1 VNSLTAADV
10 GTPRTRARHGASAL
24 TLGALGIVFGD
35 IGTSPLYA
43 LKACFAPEYGLAVT
57 PENVTGLVS
66 LIIWTLTFIVSIKYV
81 AFIMRADNCGEGG
94 IFALLALVL
103 PVTGQPRSTRAGRAL
118 IVLGLIGAALLYGDG
133 VITPAI
139 SVLSAVEG
147 MKVSAPALSHLVV
160 PISVVILVLLFGSQ
174 RFGTARIGRVF
185 GPLMFVWFSVIGVLG
200 AVELAGAPRFLL
212 TLSPVAGLRFL
223 LSHGVH
229 GLTVLGAV
237 VLAVTGAEALYADMG
252 HFGKRPIRRAWFWLV
267 FPTLI
272 LNYLGQGALLARTPA
287 AVENPF
293 FRLAHPSLLVALV
306 ILATLAT
313 IVASQALISGA
324 FSLTQ
329 QAVQLGY
336 APRMRILHTSASSA
350 GQIYIPS
357 VNTALA
363 LSCLLLVVAFQSSD
377 RLAAAYGIAVTGTMA
392 VTSCLFYAVARGRW
406 KWTAAHA
413 GAVTGVFLTVDLL
426 FFGTNLL
433 KLFAGGWVPIT
444 IGAVLF
450 ILMTTWR
457 TGHDAVIA
465 ARRRASAP
473 LARLFEQLDAG
484 AAVRVPGV
492 AIFFTAH
499 AEGAPEMVLRQVR
512 QMKALPEIVVLL
524 GITTVSAPEVAPE
537 DSVTVEPLSHGFL
550 RATARIGFMQSPKA
564 ENMVAAMRAQ
574 LPPKLDDL
582 VYFTSHDHVRVSGA
596 GAGAGT
602 GVGVGNMFRWQKQ
615 LFALMGRNVGSTAD
629 FFHVPPDA
637 AVELGAEVEI

>member
-1 VNSLTAADV
+1 MAERTLGGTATKNRPV
-10 GTPRTRARHGASAL
+10 HHGTSAL

-57 PENVTGLVS
+57 AQNVSGLVS

-94 IFALLALVL
+94 IFALLALIL
-103 PVTGQPRSTRAGRAL
+103 PVTGQPRSTRAGRVL

-147 MKVSAPALSHLVV
+147 MKVAAPALSHLVV
-160 PISVVILVLLFGSQ
+160 PVSAVILVLLFGSQ
-174 RFGTARIGRVF
+174 RFGTRRIGRVF
-185 GPLMFVWFSVIGVLG
+185 GPLMFIWFTAIGVLG
-200 AVELAGAPRFLL
+200 AIELAAAPSFLL
-212 TLSPVAGLRFL
+212 TLSPVTGFRFL

-252 HFGKRPIRRAWFWLV
+252 HFGKHPIRLAWFWLV

-287 AVENPF
+287 AIENPF
-293 FRLAHPSLLVALV
+293 FRLAPPSMLVALI
-306 ILATLAT
+306 ILSTLAT

-363 LSCLLLVVAFQSSD
+363 LSCLLLVIVFQSSD

-406 KWTAAHA
+406 GWSSVRA
-413 GAVTGVFLTVDLL
+413 GAVTAMFLAIDLV

-433 KLFAGGWVPIT
+433 KVFAGGWVPIT
-444 IGAVLF
+444 IGAVIFVL
-450 ILMTTWR
+450 LTTWR
-457 TGHDAVIA
+457 TGHEALIA
-465 ARRRASAP
+465 ARRGASRP
-473 LARLFEQLDAG
+473 LEQLFEQLDAG
-484 AAVRVPGV
+484 LAVRVPGV
-492 AIFFTAH
+492 AVFFTAH
-499 AEGAPEMVLRQVR
+499 PEGAPAMVMRQVR
-512 QMKALPEIVVLL
+512 QLKALPETVVLL
-524 GITTVSAPEVAPE
+524 GISTVGVPEVTPQ
-537 DSVTVEPLSHGFL
+537 DRVSVEPLSHGFL
-550 RATARIGFMQSPKA
+550 RATARVGFMQSPDA
-564 ENMVAAMRAQ
+564 REVVAAMGGH
-574 LPPKLDDL
+574 LPQKLDDL

-596 GAGAGT
+596 GG
-602 GVGVGNMFRWQKQ
+602 MFLWQKR
-615 LFALMGRNVGSTAD
+615 LFALMGRNVGSTSD

-637 AVELGAEVEI
+637 AVELGADVEI

>member
-1 VNSLTAADV
+1 MSGRTAEDA
-10 GTPRTRARHGASAL
+10 GTPSTPARHGATAL

-57 PENVTGLVS
+57 PANVSGLVS
-66 LIIWTLTFIVSIKYV
+66 LIIWTLTLIVSIKYV
-81 AFIMRADNCGEGG
+81 AFIMRADNDGEGG

-103 PVTGQPRSTRAGRAL
+103 PATGQPRSTRAARVL
-118 IVLGLIGAALLYGDG
+118 VVLGIIGAALLYGDG

-147 MKVSAPALSHLVV
+147 MKVAAPALSHLVV
-160 PISVVILVLLFGSQ
+160 PISLVILVLLFGSQ

-185 GPLMFVWFSVIGVLG
+185 GPLMFVWFTVIGVLG
-200 AVELAGAPRFLL
+200 IVELAGAPRFLL
-212 TLSPVAGLRFL
+212 TLSPVTGIRFL
-223 LSHGVH
+223 FSHGVH
-229 GLTVLGAV
+229 GLTVLGAI

-252 HFGKRPIRRAWFWLV
+252 HFGKRPIRLAWFWLV

-272 LNYLGQGALLARTPA
+272 LNYLGQGALLARSPA
-287 AVENPF
+287 AIENPF

-306 ILATLAT
+306 VLSTLAT

-357 VNTALA
+357 VNSALA

-406 KWTAAHA
+406 GWSVAQA
-413 GAVTGVFLTVDLL
+413 GTVTGVFLTVDVL

-433 KLFAGGWVPIT
+433 KFFAGGWVPIT

-457 TGHDAVIA
+457 TGHDALIA

-473 LARLFEQLDAG
+473 LAQLFEQLDAG
-484 AAVRVPGV
+484 AAVRVPGAAV
-492 AIFFTAH
+492 FFTAH
-499 AEGAPEMVLRQVR
+499 AEGAPAMVLRQVR
-512 QMKALPEIVVLL
+512 QMKALAETVVLI
-524 GITTVSAPEVAPE
+524 GITTVSVPEVAPE
-537 DSVTVEPLSHGFL
+537 DSVTVETLSHGFL
-550 RATARIGFMQSPKA
+550 RATARFGFMQSPDAVKI
-564 ENMVAAMRAQ
+564 VAAMRAY
-574 LPPKLDDL
+574 LPSTLDDL
-582 VYFTSHDHVRVSGA
+582 VYFTSHDHVRVTGA
-596 GAGAGT
+596 GR
-602 GVGVGNMFRWQKQ
+602 MFRWQKQ
-615 LFALMGRNVGSTAD
+615 LFALMGRNVGSTSD

-637 AVELGAEVEI
+637 AVELGADVEI

>member
-1 VNSLTAADV
+1 MAERTLESTATSDRPV
-10 GTPRTRARHGASAL
+10 HHGASAL

-43 LKACFAPEYGLAVT
+43 LKACFAPEYGLTVT
-57 PENVTGLVS
+57 AQNVSGLVS

-94 IFALLALVL
+94 IFALLALIL
-103 PVTGQPRSTRAGRAL
+103 PVTGQPRSTRAGRVL

-147 MKVSAPALSHLVV
+147 MKVAAPALSHLVV
-160 PISVVILVLLFGSQ
+160 PVSAVILVLLFGSQ

-185 GPLMFVWFSVIGVLG
+185 GPLMFVWFTVIGVMG
-200 AVELAGAPRFLL
+200 AIELAAAPSFLL
-212 TLSPVAGLRFL
+212 TLSPETGFRFL

-252 HFGKRPIRRAWFWLV
+252 HFGKHPIRLAWFWLV

-272 LNYLGQGALLARTPA
+272 LNYLGQGALLSRTPDA
-287 AVENPF
+287 IENPF
-293 FRLAHPSLLVALV
+293 FRLAHPSMLIALV
-306 ILATLAT
+306 VLSTLAT

-363 LSCLLLVVAFQSSD
+363 LSCLLLVIAFQSSD

-406 KWTAAHA
+406 GWSPTRA
-413 GAVTGVFLTVDLL
+413 GAVTAAFLAVDLV

-444 IGAVLF
+444 IGAVIF
-450 ILMTTWR
+450 TLMITWR
-457 TGHDAVIA
+457 TGHEALIA
-465 ARRRASAP
+465 ARRRAAAP
-473 LARLFEQLDAG
+473 LERLFEQLDAG
-484 AAVRVPGV
+484 LAVRVPGIAV
-492 AIFFTAH
+492 FFTAH
-499 AEGAPEMVLRQVR
+499 AEGAPAMVLRQVR
-512 QMKALPEIVVLL
+512 QLKALPETVVLL
-524 GITTVSAPEVAPE
+524 GINTVGAPEVTSE
-537 DSVTVEPLSHGFL
+537 DSVSVEPLSHGFL
-550 RATARIGFMQSPKA
+550 RATARVGFMQSPNA
-564 ENMVAAMRAQ
+564 REIVAAMAAH
-574 LPPKLDDL
+574 LPPNLDDL

-596 GAGAGT
+596 GS
-602 GVGVGNMFRWQKQ
+602 MFLWQKR
-615 LFALMGRNVGSTAD
+615 LFALMGRNVGSTSD

-637 AVELGAEVEI
+637 AVELGADVEI